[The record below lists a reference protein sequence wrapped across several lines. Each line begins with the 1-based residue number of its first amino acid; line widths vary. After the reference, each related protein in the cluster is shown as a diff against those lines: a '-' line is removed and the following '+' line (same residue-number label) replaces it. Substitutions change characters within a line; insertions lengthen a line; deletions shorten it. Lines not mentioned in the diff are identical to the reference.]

1 MTADDSTQGGQP
13 NANGSADAQ
22 PSAKATPSS
31 NTKDARA
38 TSQGANV
45 PHNGENKLSTGG
57 RDSLDSADTAVIPA
71 VNAEEESSPLKKPT
85 DGATSEKTDKTAD
98 SDATDD
104 KTQGAQSSTQTGD
117 TSDSE
122 KADSEKSD
130 GDKAAAQET
139 GGENTS
145 IWEKARDF
153 MPVWAWI
160 LAVGLVLALLSAIV
174 SFAVMSS
181 AKTTTTGGVGEAT
194 QVTPSYPAATT
205 TGKYDDKENTLRGGR
220 DTGGSSGG
228 YGSGSGSQSGSGSSG
243 GSGATS
249 RTTSEDTPEESAV
262 EQQPG
267 TPSEAPSQ
275 PETGNPGTNEP
286 PTQPTSQPTQQPTAK
301 PTAQQPPV
309 TTGGPTNQ

>member
-22 PSAKATPSS
+22 SSAKATPSS
-31 NTKDARA
+31 DNKDAQA
-38 TSQGANV
+38 TSQGANS
-45 PHNGENKLSTGG
+45 PHDRENKLSAGG

-71 VNAEEESSPLKKPT
+71 VNAEEKSSPLKKPT
-85 DGATSEKTDKTAD
+85 DGDKSEKADKTAGA
-98 SDATDD
+98 ATTGD
-104 KTQGAQSSTQTGD
+104 KTQDSKSSKKTGD
-117 TSDSE
+117 ETDSE
-122 KADSEKSD
+122 KAESK
-130 GDKAAAQET
+130 KAAAKAAD
-139 GGENTS
+139 GEEPS
-145 IWEKARDF
+145 IWEKAGNF

-174 SFAVMSS
+174 AFAVMSD
-181 AKTTTTGGVGEAT
+181 AKTTSTGGVGEAT

-205 TGKYDDKENTLRGGR
+205 TGKYDDQENVLRGGQG
-220 DTGGSSGG
+220 TGGYSGG
-228 YGSGSGSQSGSGSSG
+228 YSGGSGSQSGSGYSG

-249 RTTSEDTPEESAV
+249 KTTSEQATEESSA

-275 PETGNPGTNEP
+275 PETGNPGGNQP
-286 PTQPTSQPTQQPTAK
+286 PTQPTSQPTQQPSV
-301 PTAQQPPV
+301 QQPPV